1 MNSVFSTLL
10 KNIVLLILVVHN
22 LVFIFTNY
30 IGYKEVKYHLTAL
43 GLLFAVVACYE
54 AYKLSQVKSDTHRFV
69 YFTDGFWAKR
79 ILKVIVFTC
88 VGFVLYYSGSL
99 IKYMAFLCFI
109 IAATEVVVTIW
120 RYIKSLC
127 FVAFEKDKFLMCT
140 NKLNFLR
147 ASQVAKIESRH
158 GLLYFVD
165 IHDKSFTVRTD
176 IMKDKE
182 QFMQFLDIWVEAN
195 NLKEKVVEL

>member
-1 MNSVFSTLL
+1 MNSVFATLL
-10 KNIVLLILVVHN
+10 KNIVLLILVIDN
-22 LVFIFTNY
+22 LIFIFTNF
-30 IGYKEVKYHLTAL
+30 IGYQEVKYHLTGL
-43 GLLFAVVACYE
+43 GLLFTLVACYE

-79 ILKVIVFTC
+79 IIKVIVFTC
-88 VGFVLYYSGSL
+88 AGFVLYYSGSI

-109 IAATEVVVTIW
+109 IAATEVIVTFW
-120 RYIKSLC
+120 RYMKNLC
-127 FVAFEKDKFLMCT
+127 FVAFEKDKFLICT

-165 IHDKSFTVRTD
+165 THDKTFTVRTD
-176 IMKDKE
+176 MMKDKTR
-182 QFMQFLDIWVEAN
+182 FMEFLDIWVEAN
-195 NLKEKVVEL
+195 NLKDKVVVL